1 MSQALFPIA
10 AVERDTGIGKDTLR
24 VWERRYDFPVP
35 VRDDNGER
43 LYPADQVDRLR
54 LIRRLIDLGYRPG
67 KIVGA
72 SDDVLRQLIDQES
85 ARESLAESKAAA
97 LHPLVDMV
105 AAHDCDQLR
114 RELQQRLLR
123 EGLQRFVSETV
134 APLNHQVGLAW
145 FKGRLG
151 VSEEHMYT
159 EQVQNLVRGAVGQH
173 ASHLG
178 APRVLLTT
186 FPDEPHGLGLL
197 MVEAMLVPE
206 GAYCV
211 SLGTRTPIDA
221 IATAASEGRYDIVA
235 LSFSSAF
242 PARQSIEG
250 LAALREQLPEHVAL
264 WAGGAGAPMGK
275 KVPHGVQSFAGID
288 ETLDALLAWRAD
300 HPSQ

>member
-1 MSQALFPIA
+1 MPKTLYPIA

-24 VWERRYDFPVP
+24 VWERRYEFPAP
-35 VRDDNGER
+35 VRDENGER
-43 LYPADQVDRLR
+43 LYPAEQVARLR
-54 LIRRLIDLGYRPG
+54 LIRRLMDLGYRPG

-72 SDDVLRQLIDQES
+72 SDEVLSELIDQES
-85 ARESLAESKAAA
+85 ARAASADAKAAG
-97 LHPLVDMV
+97 LQPLVDMV

-134 APLNHQVGLAW
+134 APLNHQIGLAW
-145 FKGRLG
+145 FKGALG

-178 APRVLLTT
+178 SPRVLLTT

-211 SLGTRTPIDA
+211 SLGTRTPVEA
-221 IATAASEGRYDIVA
+221 IASAVSEGRYDIVA

-242 PARQSIEG
+242 PARQAIEG
-250 LAALREQLPEHVAL
+250 LAGLRARLPEHVDL
-264 WAGGAGAPMGK
+264 WAGGSGAPVGK
-275 KVPHGVQSFAGID
+275 KVPTGVLGFTRID
-288 ETLDALLAWRAD
+288 ETLDALLAWRTA
-300 HPSQ
+300 HPSH

>member
-1 MSQALFPIA
+1 MPETLYPIA

-24 VWERRYDFPVP
+24 VWERRYEFPVP
-35 VRDDNGER
+35 VRDENGER
-43 LYPADQVDRLR
+43 LYPADQVARLR
-54 LIRRLIDLGYRPG
+54 LIRRLMDLGYRPG

-72 SDDVLRQLIDQES
+72 PDEVLAELIDRES
-85 ARESLAESKAAA
+85 AREAGGDARAAA
-97 LHPLVDMV
+97 LQPLVDMV

-145 FKGRLG
+145 FKGALG

-178 APRVLLTT
+178 SPRILLTT

-221 IATAASEGRYDIVA
+221 IATATNEGRYDIVA

-242 PARQSIEG
+242 PARLAIEG
-250 LAALREQLPEHVAL
+250 LSALRSRLPEHVEL
-264 WAGGAGAPMGK
+264 WAGGAGVPSARKLPSGVLTF
-275 KVPHGVQSFAGID
+275 KVIG
-288 ETLDALLAWRAD
+288 ETLDALLSWRAA
-300 HPSQ
+300 HPSH